1 MEKKL
6 LALLFVIGLVAYAI
20 YLAIPFILA
29 CAALVG
35 LVYLVIKLY
44 ARHTQGIAHWGAYI
58 ITPLLIVGWMYI
70 GYLCYANF
78 YCNTYI
84 IGYRILDDTDY
95 GIKPYK
101 IVAKS
106 DEEVIVQ
113 AWNNF
118 VKEHKQAFSG
128 IENSWD
134 KPQYIIYLY
143 NKTHDKLIPVYK
155 YDSFIKEKKLH
166 YNNGKFT
173 INFYDYFS
181 GW

>member
-6 LALLFVIGLVAYAI
+6 LALLFVIGLIAYAI
-20 YLAIPFILA
+20 YLVIPFLLG
-29 CAALVG
+29 CAAIVG
-35 LVYLVIKLY
+35 FVSLVIKLY
-44 ARHTQGIAHWGAYI
+44 AKHTQGIAHWGAYI

-84 IGYRILDDTDY
+84 IGYRISDEIDY
-95 GIKPYK
+95 GIEPYK

-118 VKEHKQAFSG
+118 VKDHKQAFSG

-143 NKTHDKLIPVYK
+143 NKTYDKLVPVYK
-155 YDSFIKEKKLH
+155 YNSFVKKKKLH

-173 INFYDYFS
+173 IDFYDYFH